1 MKRKLIFTLVGLAL
15 AMTGAYAAEDTVKDT
30 LVTVKSVA
38 TSPAGLIKG
47 QISGVRVSSIDGA
60 SNGLQNVNIR
70 GLNTLRGDSQ
80 PLWIVDG
87 AIIGSN
93 INQNLNAFY
102 LAGGKTING
111 DKLPDYS
118 GQSYTYPIGNFGWL
132 NP

>member
-1 MKRKLIFTLVGLAL
+1 MKYVFSGLL
-15 AMTGAYAAEDTVKDT
+15 AIVLLSELPSWSFSEKVVTDSLGAKP
-30 LVTVKSVA
+30 VA
-38 TSPAGLIKG
+38 TSPASLLKG
-47 QISGVRVSSIDGA
+47 ELSGVRISAVDGNP
-60 SNGLQNVNIR
+60 NGHLNVNIR

-87 AIIGSN
+87 AVIGSG
-93 INQNLNAFY
+93 INRNLNAFY

-118 GQSYTYPIGNFGWL
+118 GRSYAAPLGNFGWL